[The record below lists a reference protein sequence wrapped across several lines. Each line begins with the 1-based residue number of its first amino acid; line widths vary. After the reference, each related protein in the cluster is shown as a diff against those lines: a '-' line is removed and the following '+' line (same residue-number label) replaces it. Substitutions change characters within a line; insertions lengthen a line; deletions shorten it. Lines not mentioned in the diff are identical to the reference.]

1 MKDVKIIGCR
11 NWKHLAFGKHWP
23 NAKMY
28 SLRVPVPI
36 LEEKDMPT
44 LIKDQSKELSVEN
57 RTIEQEIKVK
67 ERIYGSE

>member
-1 MKDVKIIGCR
+1 
-11 NWKHLAFGKHWP
+11 
-23 NAKMY
+23 MY